1 VVPTSGKHW
10 SEDFR
15 ILAKVEHAGFL
26 ILRLRSYPAWRIA
39 VNGYPVAALPH
50 RDDGLIV
57 VPVWPGIIALT
68 VDWTTTPDVIA
79 GRWLSALAVLALT
92 ALWFLERKLSQ
103 PRLS

>member
-26 ILRLRSYPAWRIA
+26 ICGCAVTQLAHT

-57 VPVWPGIIALT
+57 CPF
-68 VDWTTTPDVIA
+68 
-79 GRWLSALAVLALT
+79 GR
-92 ALWFLERKLSQ
+92 E
-103 PRLS
+103 